1 MFAIWVEL
9 LNNGIDNKELKYMRI
24 SWVKD
29 EKNEIVKLNKEKHI
43 KVIDNEYVLEFDMS
57 LLINKELDCYV
68 DLLSGDCGF

>member
-9 LNNGIDNKELKYMRI
+9 VNNGIDNKELKYMRI
-24 SWVKD
+24 AWVKD

-57 LLINKELDCYV
+57 LLIN
-68 DLLSGDCGF
+68 